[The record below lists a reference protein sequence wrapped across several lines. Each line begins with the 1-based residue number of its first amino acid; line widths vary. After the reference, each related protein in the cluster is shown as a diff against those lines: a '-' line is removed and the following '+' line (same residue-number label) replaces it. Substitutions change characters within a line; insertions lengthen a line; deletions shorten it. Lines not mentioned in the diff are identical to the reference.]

1 MSVSPNQSSDQA
13 IARWG
18 INPMVPYLGGIATW
32 FLANGLQF
40 VMIPT
45 LVIITL
51 GGTAGDLAAAQVALA
66 VPQVF
71 LMMGQFTGRHTAHC
85 VGLAYFFGRVRILAY
100 YYFRPDDERQLCL
113 YGADP

>member
-1 MSVSPNQSSDQA
+1 MSASQDPSSQQA

-18 INPMVPYLGGIATW
+18 INPMAPYLGGIATW

-40 VMIPT
+40 VMVPT

-66 VPQVF
+66 LPQVF
-71 LMMGQFTGRHTAHC
+71 LMMFAGS
-85 VGLAYFFGRVRILAY
+85 LADKSDSRMILLWVNLLAAI
-100 YYFRPDDERQLCL
+100 PPIVL
-113 YGADP
+113 GG

>member
-1 MSVSPNQSSDQA
+1 MSSNPTQSSTGTTP
-13 IARWG
+13 RWG

-32 FLANGLQF
+32 FAANGLQF
-40 VMIPT
+40 VMVPT

-71 LMMGQFTGRHTAHC
+71 LMMFAGS
-85 VGLAYFFGRVRILAY
+85 LA
-100 YYFRPDDERQLCL
+100 D
-113 YGADP
+113 

>member
-1 MSVSPNQSSDQA
+1 MSASQDPSSQQA

-40 VMIPT
+40 VMVPT

-51 GGTAGDLAAAQVALA
+51 GGTAGDLAKSPAVPPNVMMTNVGTMTNWRPLARNQVAML
-66 VPQVF
+66 P
-71 LMMGQFTGRHTAHC
+71 R
-85 VGLAYFFGRVRILAY
+85 
-100 YYFRPDDERQLCL
+100 
-113 YGADP
+113 